1 MTVILMHALAA
12 YAVVLAPLLGVV
24 WYREAKRRVESGDPQ
39 AKVKL
44 YRQIVIEQ
52 GVSTAAALA
61 WWRLA
66 GVPGPL
72 IGLGA
77 PRSWIWNTVALV
89 ALSGWLL
96 WQAAR
101 LRPKAEKIRA
111 KFKDSLGAM
120 MPDTPLDRS
129 WFGVVSIGAGI
140 SEELVFRGFLIY
152 YLGVVLPHTNLAERV
167 LLTSLSFGLG
177 HIYQGRVR
185 AVSAGIVGLFLAC
198 FYVASGSLLLPMVLH
213 AVADYRLLLIL
224 PPAAPQPASAEA
236 GA

>member
-1 MTVILMHALAA
+1 MTVILMHTLAV
-12 YAVVLAPLLGVV
+12 YAVVLAPPLNVV
-24 WYREAKRRVESGDPQ
+24 WYRQARRRVESGDPL

-44 YRQIVIEQ
+44 YRWIVIEQ
-52 GVSTAAALA
+52 VISTAIALA
-61 WWRLA
+61 WWRSA
-66 GVPGPL
+66 GVPGSA

-77 PRSWIWNTVALV
+77 PRSWIWNTIALV

-111 KFKDSLGAM
+111 KLKDSLGTL
-120 MPDTPLDRS
+120 MPDTPSDRS
-129 WFGVVSIGAGI
+129 WFGAVSIGAGI

-152 YLGVVLPHTNLAERV
+152 YLGVCLPHTNLAERV

-177 HIYQGRVR
+177 HIYQGWRY
-185 AVSAGIVGLFLAC
+185 AISTGIVGLILAG
-198 FYVASGSLLLPMVLH
+198 FYVASGSLLLPTVLH
-213 AVADYRLLLIL
+213 AIVDYRLLLIL
-224 PPAAPQPASAEA
+224 PPAAAQAAPAEA

>member
-1 MTVILMHALAA
+1 MTVILMHALAV

-24 WYREAKRRVESGDPQ
+24 WYRQAKRRVASGDPL

-44 YRQIVIEQ
+44 YRWIVIEQ
-52 GVSTAAALA
+52 VVSTAAALA
-61 WWRLA
+61 WWRFA

-72 IGLGA
+72 LGLGA
-77 PRSWIWNTVALV
+77 PRSWTWNTVALV

-96 WQAAR
+96 WEAAR
-101 LRPKAEKIRA
+101 LRPKAEKIRSR
-111 KFKDSLGAM
+111 FKDSLGTM

-129 WFGVVSIGAGI
+129 WFGAVSIGAGI

-152 YLGVVLPHTNLAERV
+152 YLSVVLPHTNLAERV
-167 LLTSLSFGLG
+167 LLTSLSFGFG
-177 HIYQGRVR
+177 HIYQGRTR
-185 AVSAGIVGLFLAC
+185 AISAGIVGLVLAC

-224 PPAAPQPASAEA
+224 PPEAPQAAASSA
-236 GA
+236 